1 MAIKAEIKDGLGSS
15 RAASVIPSNA
25 LLVAPVPTTARG
37 ISPATVAN
45 LRQLV
50 EGFTDEAGSQ
60 SQAVDGSTVSVEF
73 SLRAKVGL
81 TRWVTGYRVIIFGE
95 RMNLGSSGEIRR
107 YASQG
112 GGLSTGIDVEVEQQ
126 GQTLSVTTAPVQ
138 TIGDW
143 LLYSDD
149 FTNLVNAVS
158 ASEDFL
164 RLDFNFPSPVVL
176 TEGSQDRLLIRIND
190 DMTAALSTANADQF
204 AIAIGYEE
212 EL

>member
-1 MAIKAEIKDGLGSS
+1 MPINAEIKDGLGSS
-15 RAASVIPSNA
+15 RAASVIPSSA

-37 ISPATVAN
+37 IASATVAN
-45 LRQLV
+45 LRQVV
-50 EGFTDEAGSQ
+50 ETFTDSAGSQ
-60 SQAVDGSTVSVEF
+60 SQAVDGSTVPVEF
-73 SLRAKVGL
+73 ALRAKTGF
-81 TRWVTGYRVIIFGE
+81 TRWLTGYRVIIFGE

-107 YASQG
+107 YASQV
-112 GGLSTGIDVEVEQQ
+112 GGLATGIDVEIEQQ

-158 ASEDFL
+158 SSEDFL
-164 RLDFNFPSPVVL
+164 RLDFKFPSPVVL
-176 TEGSQDRLLIRIND
+176 TEGTQDRLLIRIND
-190 DMTAALSTANADQF
+190 DMTAALATANADQF
-204 AIAIGYEE
+204 TIGIGYEE